1 MVRVGILSVLLRV
14 VVFLFGDKSD
24 PEVNL
29 QIGHVITDVQ
39 ENHVLDWLA
48 DNLALIMF
56 VSMFFFIF
64 IGYPVA
70 FIMGGL
76 SLIFALVGVWLGT
89 FNLIGLSDIVLRMW
103 GGVANDPVLAS
114 IPMFIFMGAIL
125 ERSGSAKDMLDA
137 TEVLLKRCPGALA
150 VSVMVMGTIL
160 AAPIGVVGAA
170 VITLSVIALPQML
183 AAGYDKRLAI
193 GTIASAG
200 TLGILIPPAIM
211 LVVMAEML
219 ATSAGNLFLA
229 AIMPGFLLSG
239 LYLVYIILVAIFR
252 PGAAPKLPPGYG
264 PQTRSAFWYA
274 LWRGLFPMTAL
285 LVIVLGSIFAGW
297 ATPTESGAV
306 GVLGS
311 MFIAALNKRL
321 TFKMMNEAIYSSCRA
336 NGLVFL
342 IFLGATGFSYV
353 FRVLGGD
360 DLMISTLAYFGIDT
374 KWEMLAFIMVL
385 VFLLGFP
392 FEWIEICLI
401 VLPVFGP
408 ILLKFDFSDHIGNNA
423 ALMTWFGTLVAVNL
437 QTAFMTPPFGATLFY
452 MKGTAPP
459 GVTMSDV
466 FRAMYPF
473 VALQVLGL
481 GLCIY
486 FPSISLWLPNWPA
499 SWSRL
504 SAPTASQRGNTRG
517 QAWATCGAGSAV
529 SASACRPAPPSRH
542 RGFHRGRRGPGR
554 RLRDR
559 AGRGS
564 GSSSL
569 CLRDARSRASVRRCL
584 APSRRDNSP
593 AHPPSTSAPYRA
605 PPADR

>member
-1 MVRVGILSVLLRV
+1 VLE
-14 VVFLFGDKSD
+14 FL
-24 PEVNL
+24 
-29 QIGHVITDVQ
+29 
-39 ENHVLDWLA
+39 A
-48 DNLALIMF
+48 ANLALIMF

-64 IGYPVA
+64 VGYPVA
-70 FIMGGL
+70 FVMGGL
-76 SLIFALVGVWLGT
+76 SLFFALVGTWLGV
-89 FNLIGLSDIVLRMW
+89 FKIFDMSNVVLRMW

-137 TEVLLKRCPGALA
+137 TVVLLKRCPGALA

-170 VITLSVIALPQML
+170 VITLSVIALPPML

-219 ATSAGNLFLA
+219 ATSAGNLFLG

-239 LYLVYIILVAIFR
+239 LYLLYIVAVAIFV
-252 PGAAPKLPPGYG
+252 PGATPRLPPDFG
-264 PQTRSAFWYA
+264 PQTRKAFWYA
-274 LWRGLFPMTAL
+274 LWRGMFPMTTL
-285 LVIVLGSIFAGW
+285 MVFVLGSIFAGW

-306 GVLGS
+306 GVLGA
-311 MFIAALNKRL
+311 MFIAALNNQLKL
-321 TFKMMNEAIYSSCRA
+321 KMMTEAIYSTCRA
-336 NGLVFL
+336 NGLVFM

-360 DLMISTLAYFGIDT
+360 ELMVSTLAHIGVDT
-374 KWEMLAFIMVL
+374 KWEMLAFVMVL
-385 VFLLGFP
+385 IFLLGFP

-408 ILLKFDFSDHIGNNA
+408 ILLKYDFTDHGVPPA

-452 MKGTAPP
+452 MKGTVPP
-459 GVTMSDV
+459 GVKMSDV
-466 FRAMYPF
+466 FAAMYPF

-481 GLCIY
+481 MLCIY
-486 FPSISLWLPNWPA
+486 FPSISLWLP
-499 SWSRL
+499 RL
-504 SAPTASQRGNTRG
+504 
-517 QAWATCGAGSAV
+517 AG
-529 SASACRPAPPSRH
+529 
-542 RGFHRGRRGPGR
+542 F
-554 RLRDR
+554 LE
-559 AGRGS
+559 
-564 GSSSL
+564 
-569 CLRDARSRASVRRCL
+569 
-584 APSRRDNSP
+584 
-593 AHPPSTSAPYRA
+593 
-605 PPADR
+605 

>member
-1 MVRVGILSVLLRV
+1 M
-14 VVFLFGDKSD
+14 
-24 PEVNL
+24 
-29 QIGHVITDVQ
+29 
-39 ENHVLDWLA
+39 LDWLA
-48 DNLALIMF
+48 SNLALIMF

-64 IGYPVA
+64 VGYPVA

-76 SLIFALVGVWLGT
+76 SLVFALLGAWLGT
-89 FNLIGLSDIVLRMW
+89 FNMIGMTDIVLRMW

-137 TEVLLKRCPGALA
+137 TVVLLKRCPGALA

-239 LYLVYIILVAIFR
+239 LYLIYIIAVAILK
-252 PGAAPKLPPGYG
+252 PGATPKLPADFG
-264 PQTRSAFWYA
+264 PQTRKAFWYA
-274 LWRGLFPMTAL
+274 LWRGLFPMTTL
-285 LVIVLGSIFAGW
+285 LVVVLGSIFFGW

-311 MFIAALNKRL
+311 MLIAALNNRL
-321 TFKMMNEAIYSSCRA
+321 TIKMMTESIFSSCRA

-360 DLMISTLAYFGIDT
+360 ELMVSTLAKIGVDT

-385 VFLLGFP
+385 IFLLGFP

-408 ILLKFDFSDHIGNNA
+408 ILAKYDFSDHGVPPA
-423 ALMTWFGTLVAVNL
+423 ALLTWFGTLVAVNL

-452 MKGTAPP
+452 MKGTVPP
-459 GVTMSDV
+459 GVTMTDV

-473 VALQVLGL
+473 VALQVVGL
-481 GLCIY
+481 LLCIW
-486 FPSISLWLPNWPA
+486 FPGISLWLP
-499 SWSRL
+499 RL
-504 SAPTASQRGNTRG
+504 
-517 QAWATCGAGSAV
+517 AG
-529 SASACRPAPPSRH
+529 
-542 RGFHRGRRGPGR
+542 F
-554 RLRDR
+554 LE
-559 AGRGS
+559 
-564 GSSSL
+564 
-569 CLRDARSRASVRRCL
+569 
-584 APSRRDNSP
+584 
-593 AHPPSTSAPYRA
+593 
-605 PPADR
+605 